1 MREQAYALKRVGDM
15 RTIRQRSRWSDAST
29 SVSYQWCTSTVD
41 ALLME
46 LPERRP
52 DELSSRQGKVALK
65 RWLLEVTQGRLF
77 SEGEARGERVYLDPL
92 FLQATG
98 AK

>member
-1 MREQAYALKRVGDM
+1 
-15 RTIRQRSRWSDAST
+15 
-29 SVSYQWCTSTVD
+29 
-41 ALLME
+41 ME

-77 SEGEARGERVYLDPL
+77 SEGEARVERVYLDPL